1 MAVLQLSYV
10 RCMIVQHCDGRAN
23 GPMQKRYVLFAVQHC
38 DGRANG
44 PMQKRY
50 VLFAVQNCDGR
61 ANVPMQKRY
70 VLFAV
75 QDYTLGDSIQ
85 AQYRGHQLV
94 PAQTYFNTIMYDWS
108 SSCHPVGLWP
118 GEEHYSVFA
127 TTRRI
132 SRCFFPLSADTVI
145 SMF

>member
-1 MAVLQLSYV
+1 MQFSTVMDV
-10 RCMIVQHCDGRAN
+10 RIM
-23 GPMQKRYVLFAVQHC
+23 
-38 DGRANG
+38 
-44 PMQKRY
+44 
-50 VLFAVQNCDGR
+50 
-61 ANVPMQKRY
+61 PMQKRY

-85 AQYRGHQLV
+85 AQYRGHQLIS
-94 PAQTYFNTIMYDWS
+94 AQTYFNTIMYDWS

-118 GEEHYSVFA
+118 GEEHYLVLS

-145 SMF
+145 IIVLIPLSNCFLPVSILLPNERSSVVSTLKKHFLNF